1 MKIEETYL
9 KNAFVITPIVYTDD
23 RGYFLESYNKNN
35 LKEVVNIDFM
45 QDNESLSQKGVLRGM
60 HFQNPPYAQ
69 AKLVR
74 VIHGSIL
81 DVILDLRTNS
91 ATYGKHFGLVLSSE
105 NKKQL
110 FIPKGFA
117 HGFLTLEDNT
127 IFSYKCSNYYH
138 KASEVSLAWNDA
150 SLAINWGVENPNLS
164 EKDQN
169 AQNFTNFI
177 SPF

>member
-9 KNAFVITPIVYTDD
+9 KNAFVITPTVYTDD
-23 RGYFLESYNKNN
+23 RGYFLESYHKKT
-35 LKEVVNIDFM
+35 LKDAVDIEFI

-74 VIHGSIL
+74 VIRGSVL
-81 DVILDLRTNS
+81 DVILDLRTDS
-91 ATYGKHFGLVLSSE
+91 ATYGKHFSLVLSSE

-110 FIPKGFA
+110 FVPKGFA
-117 HGFLTLEDNT
+117 HGFLTLEDDT
-127 IFSYKCSNYYH
+127 IFSYKCSSYYH
-138 KASEVSLAWNDA
+138 KASEVSLAWNDN
-150 SLAINWGVENPNLS
+150 SLAIDWGVENPNLS